1 MEISNLDGIEAAKE
15 KYLQKAGK
23 SAQVDQVRL
32 FCMGKELK
40 NENFIYSYDID
51 ADKVLTVLIRKN

>member
-1 MEISNLDGIEAAKE
+1 MEVSNLDTIEAAKR
-15 KYLQKAGK
+15 KYLEKAGK
-23 SAQVDQVRL
+23 SGSIEQVRL

-40 NENFIYSYDID
+40 NENFLYSYDVD